1 MSADDIE
8 THSESSDTEAGLLDR
23 ILLIETQQLD
33 RLFALSLLL
42 YFGVLLALTPQYR
55 PGTRLFPLVI
65 GVPTFLLLC
74 VLLLTQSSSRMAAFA
89 ERFSTSEVLAVDEP
103 GSGEG
108 ESDEIDVDGDSLLA
122 RRKRVITI
130 SLWILGLFA
139 AVLVIGFL
147 PAMLLFL
154 LAFYRLY
161 AEEGWI
167 RSILYTAI
175 MWVITYLIFVS
186 FMGIQFYQG
195 YLRAGAPV

>member
-1 MSADDIE
+1 MSADDVE
-8 THSESSDTEAGLLDR
+8 TGSDPSDSQPGLLDR
-23 ILLIETQQLD
+23 ILLTDTRQLD

-74 VLLLTQSSSRMAAFA
+74 VLLVTQSSSRVAAFA
-89 ERFSTSEVLAVDEP
+89 ERFATSEVLAVDEP
-103 GSGEG
+103 GV
-108 ESDEIDVDGDSLLA
+108 DEAASEEVDGDSLLA

-161 AEEGWI
+161 AEEGWV

-175 MWVITYLIFVS
+175 IWVIMYLIFVI